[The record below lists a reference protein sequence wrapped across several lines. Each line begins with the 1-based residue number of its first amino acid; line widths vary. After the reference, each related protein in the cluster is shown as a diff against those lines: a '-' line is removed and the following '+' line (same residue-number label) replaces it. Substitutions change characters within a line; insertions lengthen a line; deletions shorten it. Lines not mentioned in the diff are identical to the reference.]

1 MGQKYQHMSASER
14 NYLQSSLNKGHSQS
28 AIALALQRSR
38 STISRELARN
48 GRARSEYDAVDARE
62 AVGARRRR
70 GPRKLREGTALH
82 SYAFSHI
89 RLGWSPQQISGKLKQ
104 MQDSDAPGP
113 KLPNLSHETIYRAI
127 YVLPRGEIR
136 KEIIGLLRQAK
147 KSRGHPIPRRSIKLV
162 RAA

>member
-1 MGQKYQHMSASER
+1 MGQHYEQLTASER
-14 NYLQSSLNKGHSQS
+14 NFLQSSLNKGHSQA

-38 STISRELARN
+38 STISREIARN
-48 GRARSEYDAVDARE
+48 GRTRSEYDAAIARK
-62 AVGARRRR
+62 AFDARRRR
-70 GPRKLREGTALH
+70 GPCKLREGSALH
-82 SYAFSHI
+82 VYTFAHI

-113 KLPNLSHETIYRAI
+113 KLPNLSHETICRAI

-147 KSRGHPIPRRSIKLV
+147 RAHILIPRLV
-162 RAA
+162 